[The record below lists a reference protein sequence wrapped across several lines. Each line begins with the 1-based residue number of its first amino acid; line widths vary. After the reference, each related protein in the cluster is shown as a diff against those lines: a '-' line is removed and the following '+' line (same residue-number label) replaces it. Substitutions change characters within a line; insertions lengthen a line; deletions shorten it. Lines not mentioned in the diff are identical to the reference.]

1 MAESTAKNVLHIENV
16 TMQFGGVVA
25 VNGLSLDVNEGE
37 IVALIGPNGAGKTT
51 AFNCVTGIY
60 EPTYGKVDFLGE
72 TILSN
77 MPKGKMEKLYLGDV
91 EPRVIPVV
99 KSTPDVITKKGIART
114 FQNIRLFG
122 QLTVFDN
129 VLIAKHMRAKQNVF
143 SATLRLNHAE
153 EARMRQETMA
163 LLEEQNL
170 AHLKN
175 EIASSLPY
183 GLQRRLEIARALA
196 TEPKLLL
203 LDEPAAGMNPQETQD
218 LTDFILQI
226 RDSYHLS
233 IFMIEHHMDLVM
245 QISDRIYV
253 LDFGKLIANG
263 TPDEI
268 QNNQR
273 VIDAY
278 LGVSDD
284 AED

>member
-1 MAESTAKNVLHIENV
+1 MDNMKNVLHMDNV

-25 VNGLSLDVNEGE
+25 VNGLSLDVNEHE

-60 EPTYGKVDFLGE
+60 QPTYGSVSFHGE
-72 TILSN
+72 IILADT
-77 MPKGKMEKLYLGDV
+77 PQGKMRRLYAGDV
-91 EPRVIPVV
+91 APQALTPVR
-99 KSTPDVITKKGIART
+99 KTPDEVTKLGIART

-122 QLTVFDN
+122 NLTVFDN
-129 VLIAKHMRAKQNVF
+129 VLIAKHMRARQNVF

-153 EARMRQETMA
+153 EKRMRDESME
-163 LLEEQNL
+163 LLKMQGL
-170 AHLKN
+170 AHLKD

-196 TEPKLLL
+196 TSPSLLL

-218 LTDFILQI
+218 LTDFIKQI
-226 RDSYHLS
+226 RDDYHLT

-253 LDFGKLIANG
+253 LDFGKLIAHG
-263 TPDEI
+263 TPAEI
-268 QNNQR
+268 QKNQR

-278 LGVSDD
+278 LGVADD
-284 AED
+284 A